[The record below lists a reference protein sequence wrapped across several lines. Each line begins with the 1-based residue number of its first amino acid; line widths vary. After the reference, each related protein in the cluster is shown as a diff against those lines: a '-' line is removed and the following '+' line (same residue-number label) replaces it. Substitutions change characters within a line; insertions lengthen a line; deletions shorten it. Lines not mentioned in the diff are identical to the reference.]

1 MAARRGNPTWIKG
14 RSGNPGGRPKALR
27 EMTELAREKGPE
39 AIEFLTRVVRDESE
53 LTRHRI
59 RAAELLL
66 DRGYGKPSQTV
77 HTNVA
82 RSFAELSD
90 EELIAIAMGASVEDE
105 DDASSEVH

>member
-1 MAARRGNPTWIKG
+1 MMQMTARRGNPNWIKG

-27 EMTELAREKGPE
+27 EVTELARQHGAE
-39 AIEFLTRVVRDESE
+39 AIEFLTRVVRDENE
-53 LTRHRI
+53 RPQHRI

-90 EELIAIAMGASVEDE
+90 EELIAIAM
-105 DDASSEVH
+105 